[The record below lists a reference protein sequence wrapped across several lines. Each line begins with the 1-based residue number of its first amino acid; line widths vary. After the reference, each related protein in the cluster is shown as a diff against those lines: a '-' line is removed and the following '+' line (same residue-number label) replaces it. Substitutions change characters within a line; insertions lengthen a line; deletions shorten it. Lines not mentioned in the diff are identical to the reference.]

1 MQSIL
6 DVRWKL
12 SNKGKAMLKADCSN
26 VIDQANVAAHDN
38 ANSSIANADPD
49 AEKAVPAKSVS
60 QQTPEQKKE
69 VIPAQAAEK
78 KASQIIVTE
87 NVASEKPVAQAS
99 DINTQNQAAK
109 SLLEKETTSSQESA
123 VLNSAALGAD
133 TAAATNINNTAV
145 AASTLPQSNTH
156 SFNAQTTNIPQAEPS
171 TPVTGLNAP
180 FDEIPLPDDEFYQ
193 TSSSAENTVVANS
206 VVQNLKPANEAQIQK
221 RAPNNDGIMLRTNW
235 HLRKKR
241 ADIYIEDDAS
251 VPYLSGLKGFL
262 KAKGISCLPFN
273 AELHYLPYDILLIN
287 KAHYQNE
294 GICAFLD
301 GGKASIWAFLQQHFK
316 GRI

>member
-12 SNKGKAMLKADCSN
+12 SNKGKALLIADCSN

-38 ANSSIANADPD
+38 ANSSIANADRD
-49 AEKAVPAKSVS
+49 AEKTVPAQSIS
-60 QQTPEQKKE
+60 QQIPVQKE
-69 VIPAQAAEK
+69 EAISAQAAAK
-78 KASQIIVTE
+78 TASQIIVTE

-99 DINTQNQAAK
+99 DINTQNQEAD

-123 VLNSAALGAD
+123 NSTALEAD
-133 TAAATNINNTAV
+133 TAAATNISNTAV

-156 SFNAQTTNIPQAEPS
+156 SFNAQTTDIPQAEPS

-180 FDEIPLPDDEFYQ
+180 FDEIPLPDDEFFQ
-193 TSSSAENTVVANS
+193 TSSSAENTAVANS
-206 VVQNLKPANEAQIQK
+206 VAQNLKPANEAHIQK
-221 RAPNNDGIMLRTNW
+221 RAPSNDGIMPRTNW

-251 VPYLSGLKGFL
+251 VPYLAGLKEFL
-262 KAKGISCLPFN
+262 KSKGISSLPFN
-273 AELHYLPYDILLIN
+273 AELHYLPYDILLLN

-301 GGKASIWAFLQQHFK
+301 EGKASIWAFLQHHFK